1 MDQAQEI
8 KERLNIVDVLSG
20 YIRLTK
26 AGVNYKAL
34 CPFHNEKTP
43 SFMVSP
49 SRQTW
54 HCFGGCGEGGDIFT
68 FIEKIEGVEFIEAL
82 KMLAEK
88 AGVILEYVDPKLRT
102 EKDRMYEICEKA
114 AQFFTA
120 SLNNTNI
127 LIDTNNTNENP
138 ILNYLYKRGLIDK
151 TIEEWRL
158 GYAPDSWDSLLVFLK
173 SKGYKESEIER
184 MGLVIKS
191 DPRSGINKYH
201 DRFRNRLM
209 FPIFDVNGRV
219 IAFSGRLMSEIIASQ
234 TEREGSGK
242 YVNSP
247 ETALYSKSRA
257 LYGLDRAKTEIR
269 KNNKVILVEGQMDIL
284 LPFQDGVRNIVA
296 TSGTALTED
305 HLMILKRLTENLVL
319 AFDMD
324 DAGFKATKRGIEL
337 AQSNGF
343 NISVLEFES
352 GKDPADFVKERPGE
366 LIKMLQNARPIM
378 SYYFNQVFRKFDVNK
393 IDGKKIVA
401 ITLLSEIKRLP
412 SAIERSGWIREL
424 SLKLGVSERDLEEEM
439 SKVESQNADNFQRKS
454 AENPRLSA
462 SKTRKEILSERL
474 LALLLKAPEL
484 VKEAVKIASVLSLS
498 DFEVLSAFAKAS
510 ADKSADRPADEISF
524 SDIRSALR
532 SDLRPRLDFLY
543 LAGDY
548 EIEKS
553 GPDFNPINEIKYLIN
568 DIEKE
573 HYKEMLNKIEIAIKK
588 NESLSMINGLTS
600 FSMENNGR
608 AFLDGKN
615 LETLTKEFQNIS
627 NKLYQLNEK

>member
-1 MDQAQEI
+1 MNDNVQQI

-20 YIRLTK
+20 YLRLTK

-43 SFMVSP
+43 SFMVSSP
-49 SRQTW
+49 RQAW
-54 HCFGGCGEGGDIFT
+54 HCFGCGEGGDIFT
-68 FIEKIEGVEFIEAL
+68 FIEKIEGVEFVEAL

-88 AGVILEYVDPKLRT
+88 AGVVLEYTDPKLRT

-114 AQFFTA
+114 AQFFTQE
-120 SLNNTNI
+120 LNNPNANV
-127 LIDTNNTNENP
+127 LSD
-138 ILNYLYKRGLIDK
+138 YLHGRGFNDK
-151 TIEEWRL
+151 TVEEWRL

-173 SKGYKESEIER
+173 SKGYKDTDIER
-184 MGLVIKS
+184 VGLIIKS
-191 DPRSGINKYH
+191 DLRAGINKYH

-219 IAFSGRLMSEIIASQ
+219 VAFSGRLMSEIIHPK

-242 YVNSP
+242 YINSP
-247 ETALYSKSRA
+247 ESVLFNKSRI

-269 KNNKVILVEGQMDIL
+269 KENKAILVEGQMDML
-284 LPFQDGVRNIVA
+284 LSWQDGIKNVIA
-296 TSGTALTED
+296 ASGTALTED
-305 HLMILKRLTENLVL
+305 HLTILRRLTENLVL

-324 DAGFKATKRGIEL
+324 DAGFKATKRGIDL

-343 NISVLEFES
+343 NISVLELEA

-366 LIKMLQNARPIM
+366 LITILQNARPIM
-378 SYYFNQVFRKFDVNK
+378 SYYFNQVFQKFDVNK

-412 SAIERSGWIREL
+412 SAIERSIWIREL

-439 SKVESQNADNFQRKS
+439 SKIELQMNADNFQRKS
-454 AENPRLSA
+454 AENPHLST

-484 VKEAVKIASVLSLS
+484 VKEAANIGSILPIL
-498 DFEVLSAFAKAS
+498 DFEILSALS
-510 ADKSADRPADEISF
+510 
-524 SDIRSALR
+524 R
-532 SDLRPRLDFLY
+532 SDGNFSTARTTLSAELRPRLDFLY

-548 EIEKS
+548 EFEKNDS
-553 GPDFNPINEIKYLIN
+553 DFNPIKEIRRLIS

-573 HYKEMLNKIEIAIKK
+573 HYKEMLNKIEVAIKK
-588 NESLSMINGLTS
+588 NESLSII
-600 FSMENNGR
+600 ENDSQVS
-608 AFLDGKN
+608 LSGKN

-627 NKLYQLNEK
+627 NKLYQLNEKETIKKN

>member
-1 MDQAQEI
+1 MNDNVQQI

-20 YIRLTK
+20 YIRLIK

-49 SRQTW
+49 SRQSW

-68 FIEKIEGVEFIEAL
+68 FIEKIEGVEFVEAL
-82 KMLAEK
+82 KILAEK
-88 AGVILEYVDPKLRT
+88 AGVILEHVDPKLRT

-114 AQFFTA
+114 AQFFTQK
-120 SLNNTNI
+120 LG
-127 LIDTNNTNENP
+127 NP
-138 ILNYLYKRGLIDK
+138 NANVISDYLHKRGLVDK
-151 TIEEWRL
+151 TIDEWRL
-158 GYAPDSWDSLLVFLK
+158 GYAPDSWDSLLSFLK
-173 SKGYKESEIER
+173 AKGYKEPEIEKT
-184 MGLVIKS
+184 GLIIQIQNTKYQI
-191 DPRSGINKYH
+191 PRWH

-209 FPIFDVNGRV
+209 FPIFDANGRV
-219 IAFSGRLMSEIIASQ
+219 VAFSGRLMSEIITSQ
-234 TEREGSGK
+234 TERADSGK

-247 ETALYSKSRA
+247 ETVLYSKSRA

-269 KNNKVILVEGQMDIL
+269 KNNKVVLVEGQMDIL
-284 LPFQDGVRNIVA
+284 LSFQDGVRNIVA

-324 DAGFKATKRGIEL
+324 DAGFKATKRGIEM

-343 NISVLEFES
+343 NISVLELEP

-366 LIKMLQNARPIM
+366 LIKILQNARPIM
-378 SYYFNQVFRKFDVNK
+378 SYYFNQVFQKFDINK

-439 SKVESQNADNFQRKS
+439 SKIESQKTDNFQR
-454 AENPRLSA
+454 LSA
-462 SKTRKEILSERL
+462 SNPHESALVKTRKEILSERL
-474 LALLLKAPEL
+474 LALLLKAPES
-484 VKEAVKIASVLSLS
+484 VKEAVKIASVLPPS
-498 DFEVLSAFAKAS
+498 DFEILSAFS
-510 ADKSADRPADEISF
+510 VKSADTTNF
-524 SDIRSALR
+524 SDVRSALR

-543 LAGDY
+543 LAGDF
-548 EIEKS
+548 EVEKS
-553 GPDFNPINEIKYLIN
+553 GPDFNPTNEIKRLIN

-573 HYKEMLNKIEIAIKK
+573 HYKEMLGKIEIAIKK
-588 NESLSMINGLTS
+588 NESLSTISGSTELAMK
-600 FSMENNGR
+600 NNGR